1 MDGMI
6 RHPCLSIPSLSSIM
20 PGLTWHTVPRWVEC
34 GVWVQSFEDHHID
47 KSIGL
52 RCNVVF
58 TIKLTGPA
66 CYTKFVCS
74 AMRMVRAASL
84 GNEVD
89 I

>member
-1 MDGMI
+1 MFE
-6 RHPCLSIPSLSSIM
+6 HPKFELDHARLDLAHSA
-20 PGLTWHTVPRWVEC
+20 TVG